1 MVACSLCGKKGFLVK
16 RCRGFGFFLLTLS
29 FLISFNSAYL
39 YYDYYAEINLKVR
52 KHFANE
58 DEENLLTLVKKNPR
72 VLDNPGLSIQYHMI
86 SLLRVSFFHSY
97 SFLPTDSK
105 NSVLRC

>member
-1 MVACSLCGKKGFLVK
+1 VK